1 MKKVAYTKLH
11 ARPATNR
18 TWDKL
23 VVIWKSRISET
34 HALYKK

>member
-18 TWDKL
+18 SWDKL
-23 VVIWKSRISET
+23 VKSENEISGT
-34 HALYKK
+34 YALYKK